1 VSCDRKIMGSK
12 QQIKVCSKEYE
23 VLQKK
28 FYIEF
33 LYSLLFEVIPIFSF
47 KIVVFCYILL
57 FCCESAL
64 VEEHTN
70 V

>member
-1 VSCDRKIMGSK
+1 MGSK
-12 QQIKVCSKEYE
+12 QIKVCSKEYE

-28 FYIEF
+28 SFVLNLF

-47 KIVVFCYILL
+47 KVVVFYYILL
-57 FCCESAL
+57 FYCESAL